1 MPEKKLKGIGGW
13 LLLYLILLS
22 IGQIIS
28 LISILLVILGEA
40 YFLDSNLNPGTLLII
55 LFLGFIA
62 IFKTIKKSKKA
73 KKWNLEFLWLLILI
87 TFLSEA
93 WKISHVDFSDPIKEL
108 WFIEGISTIFWTTLH
123 SVIWIIYWKK
133 SERVKNTFVN

>member
-1 MPEKKLKGIGGW
+1 MPEKQIKGIGGW
-13 LLLYLILLS
+13 LLLYLIQLS
-22 IGQIIS
+22 IGLTIG
-28 LISILLVILGEA
+28 LISILLVIFGEA
-40 YFLDSNLNPGTLLII
+40 YFLDSNPEIKLLIG

-73 KKWNLEFLWLLILI
+73 KNWNLQFLWFLIFI
-87 TFLSEA
+87 TFLTEA
-93 WKISHVDFSDPIKEL
+93 WKIFHVDFSDPIKEL
-108 WFIEGISTIFWTTLH
+108 LFIEGISTIFLTTLH